1 MGLMHL
7 FVIFAV
13 VIVIIALY
21 FGDLLLYHLNNKKRK
36 IDNDCDDKLDF
47 SKQICS
53 SCKTGRDTYSLDNH
67 SDTCPYIASCENNKC
82 HYYKPLGKIQ
92 NYDNILK

>member
-36 IDNDCDDKLDF
+36 IDYDCDDKLDF
-47 SKQICS
+47 SKLKLLFYERQS
-53 SCKTGRDTYSLDNH
+53 QKKEKTNH
-67 SDTCPYIASCENNKC
+67 R
-82 HYYKPLGKIQ
+82 LGEAIWKR
-92 NYDNILK
+92 YL